1 MAKVTR
7 LPTGALRYRQK
18 AMTLIELM
26 IAVAV
31 ISAIASIAI
40 GGYREYVERA
50 RISRAVAEINQIAL
64 MLQIYRL
71 DRRAYPASL
80 SALGVTISA
89 DPWGRPYQ
97 YLPIDF
103 DPPPSTGMIRRDK
116 NLNPLNSDYD
126 LYSMG
131 PDGQTANQLTAAKA
145 RDDIVRA
152 NNGAFVGVAAN
163 H

>member
-1 MAKVTR
+1 MANVAR
-7 LPTGALRYRQK
+7 LPTAAPRYRQK

-26 IAVAV
+26 IVVA
-31 ISAIASIAI
+31 IIGSLAAIASI
-40 GGYREYVERA
+40 GYREFVERA
-50 RISRAVAEINQIAL
+50 RIARAVTEIKQIAL
-64 MLQIYRL
+64 MLQIYNL
-71 DRRAYPASL
+71 DYRTYPASL
-80 SALGVTISA
+80 SALGVTIPP
-89 DPWGRPYQ
+89 DPWGHPYQ

-103 DPPPSTGMIRRDK
+103 DPPPKKGKIRRDK

-131 PDGQTANQLTAAKA
+131 PDGQTQNQLTAAKA

-152 NNGAFVGVAAN
+152 NNGAFIGVAAN